1 MNLSNKERNAG
12 GIMKLKLTYVT
23 GRSEVLECDEY
34 EIFKKNLWYKKGF
47 NESLWPL
54 ANILKIGRCN
64 I

>member
-1 MNLSNKERNAG
+1 
-12 GIMKLKLTYVT
+12 MKLKLTYVT